1 MYGRKKETMFCRKQ
15 TES

>member
-1 MYGRKKETMFCRKQ
+1 MFGRKKETMFCRKQ